1 MRICIITQPLTAN
14 YGGLLQNYALQTVLK
29 RMGHNPVTI
38 DYIYKPTVLRYVLS
52 ICKTILLRCLGK
64 KRAFIKYAY
73 RRKPEVQKFINDYIS
88 VTDPVNKYTKE
99 IIEREKADAIIVG
112 SDQVWRAI
120 YNQGVL
126 ENMFLKFIEDLTI
139 KRIAYAASFGLNNLE
154 NYSKRQIRKCS
165 FLIKKFDLVTVR
177 EDSGVALCKKYFDVS
192 ATCVC
197 DPTLLLNKE
206 DYMNLCST
214 IPTCR
219 RKFIFAY
226 ILDSTSGI
234 ENCIYRL
241 AMQNNMEIISA
252 TADKGLKFSIEEW
265 LALFRDADFVVTN
278 SFHGTV
284 FSIIF
289 NKPFYTIS
297 NEIRG
302 NERLSSLLTQF
313 GLSSRAVKSIDNLN
327 CNVDWQSVNNKKTEF
342 VNYSKKFLEEGLK
355 KD

>member
-29 RMGHNPVTI
+29 RMGHSPVTI

-120 YNQGVL
+120 YNPIVL
-126 ENMFLKFIEDLTI
+126 DDMFLDFAKNLSVR
-139 KRIAYAASFGLNNLE
+139 KIAYAASFGIDRLE
-154 NYSKRQIRKCS
+154 FTRKQIKRYSR
-165 FLIKKFDLVTVR
+165 LIKKFDFISVR
-177 EDSGVALCKKYFDVS
+177 EESGVEICKKYFSINAEQVL
-192 ATCVC
+192 
-197 DPTLLLNKE
+197 DPTLLLDKS
-206 DYMNLCST
+206 DYLDICKG
-214 IPTCR
+214 IPVNSS
-219 RKFIFAY
+219 KFIYAY
-226 ILDSTSGI
+226 ILDASLSIKDTI
-234 ENCIYRL
+234 R
-241 AMQNNMEIISA
+241 EIA
-252 TADKGLKFSIEEW
+252 NKKNLKVVYTHLDTDFQLSIEEW
-265 LALFRDADFVVTN
+265 LANFRDAEYIITD

-297 NEIRG
+297 NNKRG
-302 NERLSSLLTQF
+302 NARIESILSKFGMMSRQKDFIYNLDYIIDWSCVNLKREELLT
-313 GLSSRAVKSIDNLN
+313 VSI
-327 CNVDWQSVNNKKTEF
+327 KK
-342 VNYSKKFLEEGLK
+342 LK
-355 KD
+355 DALYF